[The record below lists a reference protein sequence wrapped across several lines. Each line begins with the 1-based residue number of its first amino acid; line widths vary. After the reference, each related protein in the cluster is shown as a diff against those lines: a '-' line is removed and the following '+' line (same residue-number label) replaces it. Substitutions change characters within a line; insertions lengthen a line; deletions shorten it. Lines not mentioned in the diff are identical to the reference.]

1 MLTVLKNVFKV
12 NNEDT
17 LTLSCTMLKNGQTY
31 FKNLAVWT
39 RQDFYSMLGHFLTLY
54 MKRGKFNV
62 RAKWVTP
69 TGVFIVNLEF
79 IQQVVQYFNPFHVN
93 VTFINSPKQTTSTF
107 LIFLGDIEREY
118 IHKMS

>member
-1 MLTVLKNVFKV
+1 MLTVLKNAFKI
-12 NNEDT
+12 NDEDT
-17 LTLSCTMLKNGQTY
+17 LTLSCTMLKYDQRY
-31 FKNLAVWT
+31 FKNLAVGT
-39 RQDFYSMLGHFLTLY
+39 RQNFYSMLGQFLTLY

-93 VTFINSPKQTTSTF
+93 VIFINTPKQTTSTF
-107 LIFLGDIEREY
+107 LIFSGGIEREY

>member
-1 MLTVLKNVFKV
+1 
-12 NNEDT
+12 
-17 LTLSCTMLKNGQTY
+17 
-31 FKNLAVWT
+31 
-39 RQDFYSMLGHFLTLY
+39 

-62 RAKWVTP
+62 RAKWVNP

-93 VTFINSPKQTTSTF
+93 VTFINTLKQTTSTF
-107 LIFLGDIEREY
+107 LIFLGDIEREH